1 MKHSHTAQKLLLHSV
16 AIAGILLV
24 STLSFGEEFRD
35 ITADQRVTLPQDFF
49 LRRDYRVQW
58 WYFTGHL
65 FDRTGREFGY
75 ELTFFVVHVQKR
87 PYTSR
92 FGVNLLYISHFALTD
107 IYGKTFHYSDVS
119 DSGIFDYAGAD
130 DKRLKVWVGDNRL
143 EGSIERMR
151 IRASDG
157 HKAIDLA
164 LKPLKGVVA
173 HGIDGYSR
181 KSEDSPL
188 VASLYFSYSA
198 LATEGTIRIGEQV
211 YAVTGKSWFD
221 REISSRALSGDLAG
235 WDWFAIQLDDGREV
249 MLYLMRK
256 KDGSIDRYSSG
267 TFIYR
272 DGTHRHLTVSEFT
285 VDVLATYR
293 SRKTGA
299 NYPIAWRLR
308 IPSEHIDVRIDPFL
322 QDQEFIALHTTGN
335 YYWEGACRVSGSARG
350 RAYVEMTG
358 YRAGR

>member
-1 MKHSHTAQKLLLHSV
+1 MRNSRTTQKVLLHFA

-35 ITADQRVTLPQDFF
+35 ITADQRVTLPHDFF
-49 LRRDYRVQW
+49 LKRDYRVQW

-65 FDRTGREFGY
+65 SDRTGKEFGY
-75 ELTFFVVHVQKR
+75 ELTFFVVQVQKR
-87 PYTSR
+87 RYTSR
-92 FGVNLLYISHFALTD
+92 FGVNVLYISHFAITD
-107 IYGKTFHYSDVS
+107 ISGKTFHDTDVA

-130 DKRLKVWVGDNRL
+130 ATRLRVWVGDDRL

-157 HKAIDLA
+157 YKAIDLA
-164 LKPLKGVVA
+164 LKPLKRVIS
-173 HGIDGYSR
+173 HGIHGYSR

-188 VASLYFSYSA
+188 IASLYFSYSA
-198 LATEGTIRIGEQV
+198 LATEGTVRIGEQV

-221 REISSRALSGDLAG
+221 RELSSRGLSGNLAG
-235 WDWFAIQLDDGREV
+235 WDWFALQLDDEREI
-249 MLYLMRK
+249 MIYLIRK

-272 DGTHRHLTVSEFT
+272 DGTYRHLTRSEFAI
-285 VDVLATYR
+285 DVLSTYR

-322 QDQEFIALHTTGN
+322 RDQEFIAPHTTGN

-358 YRAGR
+358 Y